1 MDSKWS
7 NVSSVG
13 PQLAFMLSVSAVPPI
28 FLYSDL
34 YLNTAYAAH
43 WHLFHFWNL
52 YRRAQNV
59 FCQLISLKCRERDL
73 GMSVTTMLFFN
84 WKCDRRRNFLKSV
97 KKFSPFPFQCFFF
110 SDFLLTFLVRHLFP
124 SHLKLWWSLPKC
136 RRRKYLEYI
145 YIYKRLTVMCFF
157 ISFFF

>member
-43 WHLFHFWNL
+43 
-52 YRRAQNV
+52 
-59 FCQLISLKCRERDL
+59 
-73 GMSVTTMLFFN
+73 
-84 WKCDRRRNFLKSV
+84 
-97 KKFSPFPFQCFFF
+97 
-110 SDFLLTFLVRHLFP
+110 
-124 SHLKLWWSLPKC
+124 
-136 RRRKYLEYI
+136 YI
-145 YIYKRLTVMCFF
+145 YSTFETF
-157 ISFFF
+157 IGGLRMYFAN